1 PTPSFAALVAEQYS
15 RLLESLGD
23 ESLRRI
29 ALLKMEGYTLDEIAA
44 QLGCARRTV
53 VNKLQLIRM
62 RWERAS

>member
-1 PTPSFAALVAEQYS
+1 
-15 RLLESLGD
+15 
-23 ESLRRI
+23 
-29 ALLKMEGYTLDEIAA
+29 TLDEIAA